1 MSTAITREYQYDV
14 VVVGGGTAGVAAAVG
29 AAQAG
34 AKTLLIE
41 RNAYLGGEATHSGV
55 GAFCGF
61 YTCGEDPVRVVAG
74 VGDMVLEEM
83 GRLGPT
89 YREIV
94 SAAGNRNIN
103 FKPEYLKCALDR
115 LLSRVGADCLL
126 HALVIDAQVEQGY
139 IRQITCADDEGWF
152 SVKAAVYVD
161 TSGDANLARMAGA
174 STQWGD
180 SEGKVQVGAQPFR
193 LSGVD
198 ISQEMTPAAVGRA
211 VAQARQAGI
220 PNLPK
225 EKGFVLK
232 VEGSQIVSVLLPS
245 AEVTGL
251 SAQSMTDME
260 RETREQALSYAQAL
274 KEYMPGMEDSEL
286 AVIGPA
292 VGLRET
298 RRLVGRDIVTG
309 DDVLTRR
316 KRPDGVA
323 RGGWKPEIHKD
334 TNQMGVYLD
343 VPGASY
349 FDVPLGAL
357 RAAELEN
364 LYGAGRMI
372 STDAVAHAATRVMGT
387 CFATGHAA
395 GVAAAYQ
402 AREGTVDVAAIRE
415 ELSRQ
420 GALV

>member
-1 MSTAITREYQYDV
+1 MSNSISRVYEYDV
-14 VVVGGGTAGVAAAVG
+14 VVVGGGTAGVSAAVG
-29 AAQAG
+29 SAQAG
-34 AKTLLIE
+34 ARTLLIE

-61 YTCGEDPVRVVAG
+61 YTCGENPVRVVSG
-74 VGDMVLEEM
+74 VGDQVLEEM
-83 GRLGPT
+83 GRLGST

-94 SAAGNRNIN
+94 SAVGNRNIN

-115 LLSRVGADCLL
+115 LVSKTGVDCLL
-126 HALVIDAQVEQGY
+126 HAVVIDAQVRDGQ
-139 IRQITCADDEGWF
+139 IREITCADDEGWF
-152 SVKAAVYVD
+152 SVKAAVFVD

-174 STQWGD
+174 STRWGD
-180 SEGKVQVGAQPFR
+180 SQGHVQVGAQPFR

-211 VAQARQAGI
+211 VVKAREAGI
-220 PNLPK
+220 PHLPK

-232 VEGSQIVSVLLPS
+232 VEDSQIVSVLLPS

-251 SAQSMTDME
+251 TARDLTEME
-260 RETREQALSYAQAL
+260 RETREQAISYAQAL
-274 KEYMPGMEDSEL
+274 KEFMPGMEHSEL

-298 RRLVGRDIVTG
+298 RRLVGRDTVTG
-309 DDVLTRR
+309 EDVLTRR
-316 KRPDGVA
+316 KREDGVA

-334 TNQMGVYLD
+334 TNEMGVYLE

-349 FDVPLGAL
+349 FDIPLGAL
-357 RAAELEN
+357 RSADLEN
-364 LYGAGRMI
+364 LYAAGRMI

-387 CFATGHAA
+387 CFATGQAA
-395 GVAAAYQ
+395 GVAAACQ
-402 AREGTVDVAAIRE
+402 AKTGAVDVPGIQK
-415 ELSRQ
+415 ELRRQ